1 MALSSGDTKRRAASR
16 DVKRTSASP
25 GSGPG
30 EPSEDKPLKAGD
42 LQNAIFNSVN
52 FSSIATD
59 ARGVI
64 QIFNV
69 GAERMLGY
77 AAAEVLNILT
87 PADISDSEEV
97 IARAEALSV
106 EHSTPI
112 SPGFEALVFKASRGI
127 EDIYQ
132 LTYVRKDGSRFPAV
146 VSVTALRGDQGAI
159 IGYLLIGTDNTARK
173 QLEAEKALLDQR
185 LSDRLIA
192 SKRANEQA
200 DIIKG
205 QLVGLVVSSS
215 DAIMSKTLD
224 GLVTSW
230 NPAAERLFGYAAA
243 EMIGQPMALLVPSDL
258 LEEEVQILANIRD
271 GKNVDH
277 FETVRRRK
285 DGTIIPVS
293 VTISPIKNSAGVII
307 GASKIARDIT
317 DQKAAEADLLQH
329 RDHLE
334 GLVFSAA
341 RDITESKKTEV
352 ALRQVRDDL
361 ESQVHLR
368 TVELESANQEL
379 EAFAYSVS
387 HDLRAPLRAIDG
399 FSRKVVANYSEKLG
413 DEGCRQLQVVRDNA
427 QKMGALI
434 DDLLAFSGIGRRDI
448 ALQLLDMDQMVH
460 GVVDDLR
467 ASEPHRAI
475 EFTFSPLPRVR
486 GDSSM
491 LRQVWVNLLTNAV
504 KFTRL
509 RPLAHIEISGHVE
522 GRDAVYRVKD
532 DGAGFDMRYAEKLF
546 GVFLRLH
553 RQDEFEGTGV
563 GLAIAQR
570 ILHRHNGRIWG
581 EGKPDEGATFSFSM
595 PLPSLASRLPSEP
608 QR

>member
-1 MALSSGDTKRRAASR
+1 MTPTSSGNIERPA
-16 DVKRTSASP
+16 VKTSA
-25 GSGPG
+25 GLG
-30 EPSEDKPLKAGD
+30 EASEETPLKTGD

-59 ARGVI
+59 AKGVI

-77 AAAEVLNILT
+77 AAAEVVDSLT
-87 PADISDSEEV
+87 PADISDPEEV
-97 IARAEALSV
+97 IARAKALSV
-106 EHSTPI
+106 ELATPI

-146 VSVTALRGDQGAI
+146 VSVTALRDDQGAI

-200 DIIKG
+200 DKIKG
-205 QLVGLVVSSS
+205 QLVALVVSSA
-215 DAIMSKTLD
+215 DAIMSKDLD
-224 GLVTSW
+224 GIVTSW
-230 NPAAERLFGYAAA
+230 NPAAERLFGYSA
-243 EMIGQPMALLVPSDL
+243 EDMIGQAMAVLIPSDL
-258 LEEEVQILANIRD
+258 IDEETHILAKIRA
-271 GKNVDH
+271 GQNVEH

-285 DGTIIPVS
+285 SGTLLPVS
-293 VTISPIKNSAGVII
+293 VTISPIKDQAGMVI

-317 DQKAAEADLLQH
+317 DQKAAEAELLQH

-341 RDITESKKTEV
+341 RDITESKKIEA
-352 ALRQVRDDL
+352 ALLRVRADL

-368 TVELESANQEL
+368 TAELQSSNQEL

-399 FSRKVVANYSEKLG
+399 FSRKVVANFSDKLG
-413 DEGCRQLQVVRDNA
+413 AEGCRQLQVVRDNA

-448 ALQLLDMDQMVH
+448 APQLLDMDKMVQ
-460 GVVDDLR
+460 GVVDELR
-467 ASEPHRAI
+467 ALDPQRTIA
-475 EFTFSPLPRVR
+475 FTIAPLPNSR
-486 GDSSM
+486 GDAAM
-491 LRQVWVNLLTNAV
+491 LRQVWVNLLTNAI

-509 RPLAHIEISGHVE
+509 CPLAQIDISGRIE
-522 GRDAVYRVKD
+522 GGEAVYVVKD
-532 DGAGFDMRYAEKLF
+532 NGAGFDMRYAEKLF
-546 GVFLRLH
+546 GVFQRLH

-581 EGKPDEGATFSFSM
+581 DGKPDAGAAFSFAL
-595 PLPSLASRLPSEP
+595 PLPSPEPLP
-608 QR
+608 

>member
-1 MALSSGDTKRRAASR
+1 MTPTSSGNIKRPA
-16 DVKRTSASP
+16 VKTSAANRSA
-25 GSGPG
+25 GLG
-30 EPSEDKPLKAGD
+30 EASEQTPLKNGD

-77 AAAEVLNILT
+77 AAAEVVDSLT
-87 PADISDSEEV
+87 PADISDPDEV
-97 IARAEALSV
+97 IARALALSL
-106 EHSTPI
+106 ELATPI

-146 VSVTALRGDQGAI
+146 VSVTALRDDQGAI

-173 QLEAEKALLDQR
+173 QLEASKALLDQR

-200 DIIKG
+200 DKIKG
-205 QLVGLVVSSS
+205 QLVALVVSSA
-215 DAIMSKTLD
+215 DAIMSKNLD
-224 GLVTSW
+224 GIVTSW
-230 NPAAERLFGYAAA
+230 NPAAERLFGYSA
-243 EMIGQPMALLVPSDL
+243 EDMIGQAMAVLIPSDL
-258 LEEEVQILANIRD
+258 IGEEADILAKIRD
-271 GKNVDH
+271 GQNVGH

-285 DGTIIPVS
+285 NGTLLPVS
-293 VTISPIKNSAGVII
+293 VTISPIKDSAGLII

-317 DQKAAEADLLQH
+317 DQKAAEAELLQH

-341 RDITESKKTEV
+341 RDVTESKKIEI
-352 ALRQVRDDL
+352 ALLRVRADL

-368 TVELESANQEL
+368 TAELESSNQEL

-399 FSRKVVANYSEKLG
+399 FSRKVVANFSDKLG
-413 DEGCRQLQVVRDNA
+413 AEGCRQLQVVRDNA

-448 ALQLLDMDQMVH
+448 APQLLDMDNMVQ
-460 GVVDDLR
+460 GVVDELR
-467 ASEPHRAI
+467 ALDPQRTIA
-475 EFTFSPLPRVR
+475 FTIAPLPNIW
-486 GDSSM
+486 GDAAM
-491 LRQVWVNLLTNAV
+491 LRQVWVNLLTNAI

-509 RPLAHIEISGHVE
+509 CPLAHVDISGRIE
-522 GRDAVYRVKD
+522 GGEAVYAVKD
-532 DGAGFDMRYAEKLF
+532 NGAGFDMRYAEKLF
-546 GVFLRLH
+546 GVFQRLH

-570 ILHRHNGRIWG
+570 ILHRHDGRIWG
-581 EGKPDEGATFSFSM
+581 EGKPDAGASFSFAL
-595 PLPSLASRLPSEP
+595 PLPSPEP
-608 QR
+608 LS

>member
-1 MALSSGDTKRRAASR
+1 MTPTSSGNIKRPA
-16 DVKRTSASP
+16 VKTSAANRSA
-25 GSGPG
+25 GLG
-30 EPSEDKPLKAGD
+30 EASEQTPLKNGD

-77 AAAEVLNILT
+77 AAAEVVDSLT
-87 PADISDSEEV
+87 PADISDPDEV
-97 IARAEALSV
+97 IARALALSL
-106 EHSTPI
+106 ELATPI

-146 VSVTALRGDQGAI
+146 VSVTALRDDQGAI

-173 QLEAEKALLDQR
+173 QLEASKALLDQR

-200 DIIKG
+200 DKIKG
-205 QLVGLVVSSS
+205 QLVALVVSSA
-215 DAIMSKTLD
+215 DAIMSKNLD
-224 GLVTSW
+224 GIVTSW
-230 NPAAERLFGYAAA
+230 NPAAERLFGYSA
-243 EMIGQPMALLVPSDL
+243 EDMIGQAMAVLIPSDL
-258 LEEEVQILANIRD
+258 IDEEMHILAKIRA
-271 GKNVDH
+271 GQNVEH

-285 DGTIIPVS
+285 NGTLLPVS
-293 VTISPIKNSAGVII
+293 VTISPIKDSAGLII

-317 DQKAAEADLLQH
+317 DQKAAEAELLQH

-341 RDITESKKTEV
+341 RDVTESKKIEI
-352 ALRQVRDDL
+352 ALLRVRADL

-368 TVELESANQEL
+368 TAELESSNQEL

-399 FSRKVVANYSEKLG
+399 FSRKVVANFSDKLG
-413 DEGCRQLQVVRDNA
+413 AEGCRQLQVVRDNA

-448 ALQLLDMDQMVH
+448 APQLLDMDNMVQ
-460 GVVDDLR
+460 GVIDELR
-467 ASEPHRAI
+467 ALDPQRAI
-475 EFTFSPLPRVR
+475 AFTIAPLPNIW
-486 GDSSM
+486 GDAAM
-491 LRQVWVNLLTNAV
+491 LRQVWVNLLTNAI

-509 RPLAHIEISGHVE
+509 CPLAHVDISGRIE
-522 GRDAVYRVKD
+522 GGEAVYAVKD
-532 DGAGFDMRYAEKLF
+532 NGAGFDMRYAEKLF
-546 GVFLRLH
+546 GVFQRLH

-570 ILHRHNGRIWG
+570 ILHRHDGRIWG
-581 EGKPDEGATFSFSM
+581 EGKPDAGASFSFAL
-595 PLPSLASRLPSEP
+595 PLPSPEP
-608 QR
+608 LS

>member
-1 MALSSGDTKRRAASR
+1 MVPTNSGNTKRPAANHVVS
-16 DVKRTSASP
+16 K
-25 GSGPG
+25 
-30 EPSEDKPLKAGD
+30 PSEEPPLKAGD
-42 LQNAIFNSVN
+42 LQKAIFNSVN

-59 ARGVI
+59 AKGVI

-77 AAAEVLNILT
+77 AAAEVMNTLT
-87 PADISDSEEV
+87 PADISDPEEV
-97 IARAEALSV
+97 IARAKTLSA
-106 EHSTPI
+106 ELSTPI

-132 LTYVRKDGSRFPAV
+132 LTYVRKDGSRVPAV
-146 VSVTALRGDQGAI
+146 VSVTALRGEQGAI
-159 IGYLLIGTDNTARK
+159 IGYLLIGTDNTAHK

-192 SKRANEQA
+192 AKRANEQA
-200 DIIKG
+200 DKIQG
-205 QLVGLVVSSS
+205 QLVALVVSSA
-215 DAIMSKTLD
+215 DAIMSKDLN

-230 NPAAERLFGYAAA
+230 NPAAERLFGYSAE
-243 EMIGQPMALLVPSDL
+243 EMIGHPMERLIPSERAA
-258 LEEEVQILANIRD
+258 EEGQILAKIRN
-271 GKNVDH
+271 GENVEH
-277 FETVRRRK
+277 FETLRK
-285 DGTIIPVS
+285 RKNGAIIPVS
-293 VTISPIKNSAGVII
+293 VTISPIRESDGVII

-317 DQKAAEADLLQH
+317 DQKAAEAELLQH

-341 RDITESKKTEV
+341 RDITESKKTEA
-352 ALRQVRDDL
+352 ALLLVKDEL
-361 ESQVHLR
+361 ENQVHLR
-368 TVELESANQEL
+368 TEELEISNREL

-399 FSRKVVANYSEKLG
+399 FSRKVVANFSDKLG

-448 ALQLLDMDQMVH
+448 ALQLLDMDQMVR
-460 GVVDDLR
+460 GVVDELR
-467 ASEPHRAI
+467 ALEPQRAI
-475 EFTFSPLPRVR
+475 AFAFTPLPKIR
-486 GDSSM
+486 GDAAM
-491 LRQVWVNLLTNAV
+491 LRQVWVNLLTNAI

-509 RPLAHIEISGHVE
+509 RPLAHIEISGCVE
-522 GRDAVYRVKD
+522 HREAVYRVKD

-546 GVFLRLH
+546 GVFQRLH

-570 ILHRHNGRIWG
+570 ILNRHDGRIWG
-581 EGKPDEGATFSFSM
+581 EGKPDGGATFSFSL
-595 PLPSLASRLPSEP
+595 PLPSPEPRLLSEP
-608 QR
+608 L

>member
-1 MALSSGDTKRRAASR
+1 MTPTSSGNIKRPA
-16 DVKRTSASP
+16 VKTSAANRSA
-25 GSGPG
+25 GLG
-30 EPSEDKPLKAGD
+30 EASEQTALKNGD

-77 AAAEVLNILT
+77 AAAEVVDSLT
-87 PADISDSEEV
+87 PADISDPDEV
-97 IARAEALSV
+97 IARALALSL
-106 EHSTPI
+106 ELATPI

-146 VSVTALRGDQGAI
+146 VSVTALRDDQDAI

-173 QLEAEKALLDQR
+173 QLEASKALLDQR

-200 DIIKG
+200 DKIKG
-205 QLVGLVVSSS
+205 QLVALVVSSA
-215 DAIMSKTLD
+215 DAIMSKNLD
-224 GLVTSW
+224 GIVTSW
-230 NPAAERLFGYAAA
+230 NPAAERLFGYSA
-243 EMIGQPMALLVPSDL
+243 EDMIGQAMAVLIPSDL
-258 LEEEVQILANIRD
+258 IGEEADILAKIRD
-271 GKNVDH
+271 GQNVGH

-285 DGTIIPVS
+285 NGTLLPVS
-293 VTISPIKNSAGVII
+293 VTISPIKDAAGMVI
-307 GASKIARDIT
+307 GASKIVRDIT
-317 DQKAAEADLLQH
+317 DQKAAEAELLQH

-341 RDITESKKTEV
+341 RDVTESKKIEA
-352 ALRQVRDDL
+352 ALLRVRADL

-368 TVELESANQEL
+368 TAELQSSNQEL

-399 FSRKVVANYSEKLG
+399 FSRKVVANFSDRLG
-413 DEGCRQLQVVRDNA
+413 AEGCRQLQVVRDNA

-448 ALQLLDMDQMVH
+448 ALQLLDMDKMVQ
-460 GVVDDLR
+460 GVIDELR
-467 ASEPHRAI
+467 ALDPQRAI
-475 EFTFSPLPRVR
+475 AFTIAPLPNIW
-486 GDSSM
+486 GDAAM
-491 LRQVWVNLLTNAV
+491 LRQVWVNLLTNAI

-509 RPLAHIEISGHVE
+509 CPLAHVDISGRIE
-522 GRDAVYRVKD
+522 GGEAVYAVKD
-532 DGAGFDMRYAEKLF
+532 NGAGFDMRYAEKLF
-546 GVFLRLH
+546 GVFQRLH

-570 ILHRHNGRIWG
+570 ILHRHDGRIWG
-581 EGKPDEGATFSFSM
+581 EGKPDAGASFSFAL
-595 PLPSLASRLPSEP
+595 PLPSPEP
-608 QR
+608 LS